1 MEKER
6 VMQFSGLISALAS
19 YIIWGFSPVYF
30 KAVAAVPP
38 VEILCH
44 RVIWSVLLLFFLLV
58 SSRRI
63 GEVRALLARK
73 RLCLILFITSTL
85 IGSNWFVF
93 IWAVN
98 NGYILDASLGYFIN
112 PLVSVLLGMIFL
124 RERLTALQ
132 WLAVGFACI
141 GVTIKLISFGSLP
154 LVALFLASSFAFY
167 GLFRKQIGLEP
178 RIGLFVETSIL
189 FPLAIGYLIFFSD
202 SPTANMWIN
211 SFGLNTLLIF
221 AGIITTVPLLCF
233 TYATSHMRL
242 STLGFCQYL
251 APSIMFLLG
260 LFYYKESL
268 HQETALTFVFI
279 WVGLLF
285 FTVDGVI
292 QQRSKALD

>member
-6 VMQFSGLISALAS
+6 VMQFSGLISALAA

-30 KAVAAVPP
+30 KAVATVSPL
-38 VEILCH
+38 EILCH
-44 RVIWSVLLLFFLLV
+44 RVIWSVLLLFILLALG
-58 SSRRI
+58 RRV

-73 RLCLILFITSTL
+73 RLCLLLFITSTL

-124 RERLTALQ
+124 RERLTGLQ
-132 WLAVGFACI
+132 WLAVGFACV
-141 GVTIKLISFGSLP
+141 GVAVKLISFGSLP

-189 FPLAIGYLIFFSD
+189 FPLAIGYLIFFAD
-202 SPTANMWIN
+202 SPTANMWTN

-233 TYATSHMRL
+233 TYATSRMRL

-260 LFYYKESL
+260 LFYYKEPL
-268 HQETALTFVFI
+268 HQETILTFIFI
-279 WVGLLF
+279 WAALLI
-285 FTVDGVI
+285 FTVDGLI